1 MPLQHPNYKDQ
12 RDAIDWARSVL
23 KKWKKYVILDT
34 ETTGIKGADE
44 IIQIAVIDLMGT
56 VLFNENIRPSK
67 KKRIAAEAIAVHGI
81 SMKSLEGCP
90 TFADLEKPLKKAI
103 GRRTIIS
110 YNAEFDARLYRQTY
124 QLAGGFLPRGEWECA
139 MLQYARFIGEWNSY
153 YNSYKWQKLDGG
165 DHTALGDCLATL
177 EVIRVMA
184 GAIKIKKWYEI
195 WIGK

>member
-1 MPLQHPNYKDQ
+1 
-12 RDAIDWARSVL
+12 
-23 KKWKKYVILDT
+23 
-34 ETTGIKGADE
+34 
-44 IIQIAVIDLMGT
+44 
-56 VLFNENIRPSK
+56 
-67 KKRIAAEAIAVHGI
+67 
-81 SMKSLEGCP
+81 
-90 TFADLEKPLKKAI
+90 
-103 GRRTIIS
+103 
-110 YNAEFDARLYRQTY
+110 
-124 QLAGGFLPRGEWECA
+124 